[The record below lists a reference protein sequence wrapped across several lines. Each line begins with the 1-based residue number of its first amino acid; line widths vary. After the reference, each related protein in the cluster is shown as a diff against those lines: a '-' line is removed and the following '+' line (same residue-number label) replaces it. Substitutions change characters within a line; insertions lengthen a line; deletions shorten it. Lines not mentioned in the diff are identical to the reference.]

1 MGFVLF
7 LLVFLGLY
15 SSLHLYAFLKV
26 RAALPLGTGVYVGIL
41 AFMVIMVLCPIIV
54 RVFERIG
61 LDSIAW
67 LLAHVGYIWMGF
79 LLLFISASLILD
91 IYRIIVVL
99 GGHVLPRPFSHMGVP
114 SGYAF
119 LLALGLSAAIT
130 VYGYFQALDIQTTH
144 LTLKSHKIPK
154 EMGKL
159 TIAQISDVHLGLI
172 VGERRLERIL
182 AKVKAAEPDILVS
195 TGDLV
200 DGQPD
205 NITDLAELF
214 RNTKTKYGA
223 FAVTG
228 NHEYYAGLK
237 RSLDFTQK
245 AGFQLLRGEGVTV
258 AGLINIAGVDD
269 PTENRFGLRR
279 ALSETALLSR
289 LPQDK
294 FTLLLKHRPSIDK
307 EAMAFFDLQ
316 LSGHVHKGQ
325 IFPFSLVTKLV
336 HPRDAG
342 LFQVARNA
350 YLYVSRGSGTWGPP
364 IRFLASPE
372 VVIVELVHESH

>member
-1 MGFVLF
+1 M
-7 LLVFLGLY
+7 
-15 SSLHLYAFLKV
+15 SSH
-26 RAALPLGTGVYVGIL
+26 
-41 AFMVIMVLCPIIV
+41 
-54 RVFERIG
+54 
-61 LDSIAW
+61 
-67 LLAHVGYIWMGF
+67 
-79 LLLFISASLILD
+79 
-91 IYRIIVVL
+91 
-99 GGHVLPRPFSHMGVP
+99 
-114 SGYAF
+114 
-119 LLALGLSAAIT
+119 GLSAAIT

-258 AGLINIAGVDD
+258 EEHHSCG
-269 PTENRFGLRR
+269 ER
-279 ALSETALLSR
+279 E
-289 LPQDK
+289 
-294 FTLLLKHRPSIDK
+294 
-307 EAMAFFDLQ
+307 
-316 LSGHVHKGQ
+316 
-325 IFPFSLVTKLV
+325 
-336 HPRDAG
+336 
-342 LFQVARNA
+342 
-350 YLYVSRGSGTWGPP
+350 
-364 IRFLASPE
+364 
-372 VVIVELVHESH
+372 